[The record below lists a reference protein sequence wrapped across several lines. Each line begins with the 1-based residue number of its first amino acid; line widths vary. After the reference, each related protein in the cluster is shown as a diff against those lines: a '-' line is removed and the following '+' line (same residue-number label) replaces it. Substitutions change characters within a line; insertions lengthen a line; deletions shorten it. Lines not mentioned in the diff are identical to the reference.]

1 MIIDGVVVLYNP
13 TDDIYDNIVT
23 YVPFLHRLFV
33 LDNSDTRNEG
43 LLSKLSNFKNA
54 AYISLCGN
62 KGIAKALKEGME
74 LSLSDHADFTL
85 TMDQDS
91 SFPTEKIEEVTKYL
105 VKYQNEYAIIGLNV
119 NKEEQEEKL
128 VDVHELLTS
137 GNFINNKFYR
147 EIDGFNEDLFIDYV
161 DFDLCEQFSRI
172 GKKIGYINNVSIKH
186 TIGNPIEFKFFG
198 KTYHALNHNPIRYYY
213 RYRNALYLYKRNKK
227 FYRKKY
233 KHDLYID
240 KLKIVLFEK
249 NKKLKLKLIR
259 RGRKDARK
267 GILGPY
273 KED

>member
-13 TDDIYDNIVT
+13 EDAVYDNIKS
-23 YVPFLHRLFV
+23 YAPFLHRLFV
-33 LDNSDTRNEG
+33 LDNSDEKNSS
-43 LLSKLSNFKNA
+43 LIAKLSEFKNV
-54 AYISLCGN
+54 AYISLAGN
-62 KGIAKALKEGME
+62 KGIAKALKEGMQ
-74 LSLSDHADFTL
+74 LSLSDKADFTL

-91 SFPTEKIEEVTKYL
+91 IFPTERINEVTEYL
-105 VKYQNEYAIIGLNV
+105 IKYQNEYAIIGLNV
-119 NKEEQEEKL
+119 NKDEKEAKL

-137 GNFINNKFYR
+137 GNFINNKFYQQI
-147 EIDGFNEDLFIDYV
+147 EGFKEELFIDYV

-172 GKKIGYINNVSIKH
+172 GKKIGYINNISIKH
-186 TIGNPIEFKFFG
+186 MIGNPIEFKFFG

-213 RYRNALYLYKRNKK
+213 RYRNALYLYKQNRK

-267 GILGPY
+267 GVLGPY